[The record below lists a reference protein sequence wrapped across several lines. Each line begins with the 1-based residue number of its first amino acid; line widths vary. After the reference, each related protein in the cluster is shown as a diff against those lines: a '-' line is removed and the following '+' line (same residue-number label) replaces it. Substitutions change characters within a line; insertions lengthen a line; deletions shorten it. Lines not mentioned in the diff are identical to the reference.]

1 MPKIK
6 THSGAKKRFK
16 LTKNGKVKRGHA
28 FRSHL
33 LNGHGKTRKLKTIGD
48 KWSYLQRSKF
58 GANAQPFYILLNDQG
73 EPLGP
78 SYAFNESVPDYIK
91 FLENGLKVFKEQ
103 GK

>member
-33 LNGHGKTRKLKTIGD
+33 LNGHGKTRKRNRAYRK
-48 KWSYLQRSKF
+48 
-58 GANAQPFYILLNDQG
+58 A
-73 EPLGP
+73 
-78 SYAFNESVPDYIK
+78 SYADKTNTAVIK
-91 FLENGLKVFKEQ
+91 RMLPYA
-103 GK
+103 

>member
-33 LNGHGKTRKLKTIGD
+33 LNGHVKTRKQKRAYR
-48 KWSYLQRSKF
+48 K
-58 GANAQPFYILLNDQG
+58 A
-73 EPLGP
+73 
-78 SYAFNESVPDYIK
+78 SYADKTNTAVIK
-91 FLENGLKVFKEQ
+91 RMLPYA
-103 GK
+103 